1 MFTMEM
7 IIMISIGTISL
18 AAIILSIIILCRQS
32 KLNKRYKLFM
42 SGKNGQSLENVI
54 LEKLN
59 DIEDVKVKTIKNSED
74 ITELFSKMEYAVCK
88 VGMVKYDAFNEMGG
102 KLSFALVML
111 DERNNGFSMNSM
123 HGQDGSYVYVKE
135 IINGESYI
143 ALGDEEQKALKE
155 ALEDK

>member
-1 MFTMEM
+1 MFTTEM
-7 IIMISIGTISL
+7 IIMIAIGAASL
-18 AAIILSIIILCRQS
+18 LAIILSIIALCRQANI
-32 KLNKRYKLFM
+32 NKKYRLFM
-42 SGKNGQSLENVI
+42 SGRNGQSLENVI

-59 DIEDVKVKTIKNSED
+59 DIEDIKSKTLKNSED

-111 DERNNGFSMNSM
+111 DEKNNGFSMNSM
-123 HGQDGSYVYVKE
+123 HGQEGSYVYVKE

-143 ALGDEEQKALKE
+143 ALGEEEQKALKE